1 MADLCLSVLKL
12 SYATGVREDN
22 TIPWTHLTASDIFV
36 VVKGKDVEIA
46 DQQLGLRIVQ
56 GTTVLESLDVARY
69 VDKAVEARRRS
80 EQAGI
85 TPQVEQLPIFGI
97 TKDSLI
103 ALRYRLED
111 GKARRLQ
118 LRMRNTTECH
128 QVVSALERRGM
139 EFQVQRPGTARPGTT
154 GRPSTDSSQN
164 RPLTVQR
171 GSPYFELPAA
181 AHQRNSF
188 HVPSVE
194 AGSLSQMRPSSPH
207 KPTESVSYEMPPPRF
222 FSRDEGTAASEAGPA
237 RPTTAQIYRSYTT
250 PSQASQHDTQDV
262 SMAAPQTY
270 VERPSSTSHVANL
283 EAIRDAAVDTNT
295 PPKTAPDFSQAAFPI
310 RTSNDHNSSSTFD
323 SINAALLSS
332 DPAEPRP
339 SSARPSTAMS
349 NVFPDTLEHEIPPVR
364 ELPFKRPESHRST
377 SDKTNSRPATSALD
391 LPPLPKPKLAK
402 EGSAAPVKP
411 STPSPSKKTSPARP
425 HTASPLKRSFET
437 YRDEP
442 SGGDESAV
450 TTKQRGTASPSH
462 SPARAES
469 TTTHPTSPEP
479 QTRKPSRMDELL
491 ARKGPLSERST
502 NAKVPRMNSL
512 ADAPHEVVSPPATA
526 VSPAKAIETSV
537 FVPSASTTGSDYTIR
552 PYTGLQTEEMSSLRE
567 YASQSREDR
576 IATLDEFMVANIDN
590 NDFTMLC
597 EDVENCW
604 RRIALGL

>member
-36 VVKGKDVEIA
+36 LVKGKDVGIA
-46 DQQLGLRIVQ
+46 DQQLDLRIVQ
-56 GTTVLESLDVARY
+56 GTTVLVGLTRY
-69 VDKAVEARRRS
+69 IDKAVEARRRS

-118 LRMRNTTECH
+118 LRMRNPTECQ
-128 QVVSALERRGM
+128 QVVNVLERRGM

-154 GRPSTDSSQN
+154 GRPNTDSSQN
-164 RPLTVQR
+164 RPLTVQKS
-171 GSPYFELPAA
+171 SPYFEPPAA
-181 AHQRNSF
+181 AHQRNPF

-194 AGSLSQMRPSSPH
+194 AGSLSQVRPSSPH
-207 KPTESVSYEMPPPRF
+207 KPIEPVSYEMPPPRF
-222 FSRDEGTAASEAGPA
+222 FSRDEGTAPREAKPA

-250 PSQASQHDTQDV
+250 PSQASQYDTQDV
-262 SMAAPQTY
+262 ASAAPQTY
-270 VERPSSTSHVANL
+270 VERPSSTSHVTNL
-283 EAIRDAAVDTNT
+283 EAIREAAVDTNT
-295 PPKTAPDFSQAAFPI
+295 PPKTAPGVSQAAFPI

-323 SINAALLSS
+323 INNAALLSS

-349 NVFPDTLEHEIPPVR
+349 SAFPDTLEHEIPPVR

-377 SDKTNSRPATSALD
+377 SDRSNSRPTTSALD

-402 EGSAAPVKP
+402 ASSTAPMES
-411 STPSPSKKTSPARP
+411 STPSPSKNTSPVRP

-437 YRDEP
+437 YWDEH
-442 SGGDESAV
+442 SRGEESAA
-450 TTKQRGTASPSH
+450 TTKQRDTVSPSH
-462 SPARAES
+462 SPTKSAPS
-469 TTTHPTSPEP
+469 TTHPTSPEP

-512 ADAPHEVVSPPATA
+512 ADAPYEVESSPGTA
-526 VSPAKAIETSV
+526 ASPAKAAENSV
-537 FVPSASTTGSDYTIR
+537 VVSSASAIGSDYTKR
-552 PYTGLQTEEMSSLRE
+552 PYMSPQRDEMSSLRE

-576 IATLDEFMVANIDN
+576 IAILDEFMIANIEN
-590 NDFTMLC
+590 NNFTMLC